1 MIQIANPVYDV
12 VFKYMM
18 EDQEI
23 AKAFLGAFLKKEV
36 VEVKLQRNEYAGTL
50 AADTAAAGT
59 RKSKKNFP
67 ASWKDTEV
75 MQAREAA
82 RQTMEKAKAE
92 AEAKTALSIR
102 LLSKHGMMAEQI
114 AGALGIP
121 LEQVIKTMEN

>member
-50 AADTAAAGT
+50 AADTDAATDADAGTEVKAGSGTSSAAASAGT
-59 RKSKKNFP
+59 RKSKRNSP
-67 ASWKDTEV
+67 ANW
-75 MQAREAA
+75 
-82 RQTMEKAKAE
+82 
-92 AEAKTALSIR
+92 
-102 LLSKHGMMAEQI
+102 
-114 AGALGIP
+114 
-121 LEQVIKTMEN
+121 N